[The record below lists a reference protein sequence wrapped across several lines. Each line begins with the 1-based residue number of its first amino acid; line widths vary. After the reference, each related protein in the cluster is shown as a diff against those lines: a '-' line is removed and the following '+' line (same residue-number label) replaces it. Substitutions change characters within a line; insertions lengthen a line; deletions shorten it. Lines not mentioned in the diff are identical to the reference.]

1 MAVNVKQKSGWIQN
15 LGDEARQGAEI
26 AGAIKGIWDTGKMI
40 YGGIQAV
47 APYLAV
53 AAAAI

>member
-15 LGDEARQGAEI
+15 LGDKARQGVEI

-47 APYLAV
+47 PPYLAV
-53 AAAAI
+53 AAAA